1 MFVFCSRKTDFFLE
15 SNKDKRR
22 LLAGA
27 YLSGSC
33 IVWGRFSLPR
43 LQRRLCSL
51 GSFSRHGGLTL
62 HGPIKAELN

>member
-15 SNKDKRR
+15 SNKDKWH

-27 YLSGSC
+27 YLSGSF
-33 IVWGRFSLPR
+33 IEWERFSLPS

-51 GSFSRHGGLTL
+51 GSLSCH
-62 HGPIKAELN
+62 

>member
-27 YLSGSC
+27 YLSGSF
-33 IVWGRFSLPR
+33 IEWERFSLPS

-51 GSFSRHGGLTL
+51 GSLSRH
-62 HGPIKAELN
+62 